1 VRFFAVLVAFV
12 SAFIGQHRSERINVT
27 NKSNPFVIE
36 GVSRDGWIRREAIVD
51 IEPILKDLGERAIVK
66 LSLDGWRPSGKP
78 DVLVKVCGNEQAR
91 SSRELNFE
99 FRIDKNSC
107 SDKAIRI
114 EVKNPFKS
122 PDKRE
127 LGVKFVSVDFKSDW
141 SLELFNELS
150 FWVAAIFC
158 LALSILWGG
167 KSFLIFGPS
176 TVFLLQYIHWD
187 SAFDLLTLGIVIL
200 FISCGFKID
209 ILGSPRDLKGYKLP
223 LALILILALGIRLY
237 GFDFGLPHFYHPDE
251 FRKAQ
256 IAFRIVEE
264 GRFDP
269 RYFLHPSLLLYLT
282 ALMGGIRELFFGAE
296 SSVVMFT
303 ESGRLVSI
311 IANTLSVF
319 LVYRLG
325 ILLFSN
331 RLLSVIA
338 ASLVA
343 FSPLMITSARYLK
356 EDSLL
361 TFFVLLATYFS
372 ARASKNRSSKTLLLA
387 GLCVGLAAGS
397 KYSGVL
403 AAIALFVFPLIY
415 WRLTPVILLSCLLIP
430 VGFLVTTPYSV
441 LNSEQFVSDFNKERK
456 HMHKGHDQMK
466 ISPWDH
472 FWMYHAG
479 RSVAPSLG
487 WITFLVVLIV
497 TGDALRR
504 RDYTVLALIVL
515 AGTFYMPAEFVNAKP
530 PPQPERYIFPCIP
543 FLALV
548 AAYGFIRLKPVIW
561 VAAVASIAIPS
572 LLLAREIPN
581 DTRKVMR
588 HWMVHNL
595 QGGSHVLIDAIP
607 YTPQLPE
614 FRTTLFGAPEQR
626 RNLTIDKIK
635 EIGAEYV
642 LVTSLSYDRFFHTR
656 TSDQIVRRRF
666 EEIFS
671 GLTLVHEVRPKY
683 KTYGFHNPTLKL
695 FKVE

>member
-1 VRFFAVLVAFV
+1 MRFFAVLVAFV

-27 NKSNPFVIE
+27 TESNPFVIE
-36 GVSRDGWIRREAIVD
+36 GVSRDGWIRKEAIID
-51 IEPILKDLGERAIVK
+51 IEPILKDLGERATVK
-66 LSLDGWRPSGKP
+66 LSLDGWRPSGNP
-78 DVLVKVCGNEQAR
+78 EVLVKVCGNEQAR

-99 FRIDKNSC
+99 FRIDKKIC
-107 SDKAIRI
+107 SDKAIRVEI
-114 EVKNPFKS
+114 KNPFIS

-141 SLELFNELS
+141 SLEPFSELS

-167 KSFLIFGPS
+167 KSFLLFGPI
-176 TVFLLQYIHWD
+176 TAFLLQYIHWD

-200 FISCGFKID
+200 LISFGFKRD
-209 ILGSPRDLKGYKLP
+209 ILGSPRELKRYKLP
-223 LALILILALGIRLY
+223 LAVILISALGIRLY

-256 IAFRIVEE
+256 IALRVVQE

-269 RYFLHPSLLLYLT
+269 NYFLHPSLLLYLT
-282 ALMGGIRELFFGAE
+282 ALMGGIRELFFGAQ
-296 SSVVMFT
+296 STVVMFT

-361 TFFVLLATYFS
+361 TFFVLLATYFA
-372 ARASKNRSSKTLLLA
+372 ARASINKSSKTLLLA

-403 AAIALFVFPLIY
+403 AAIALFVFPLVY

-430 VGFLVTTPYSV
+430 VGFLITTPYSV
-441 LNSEQFVSDFNKERK
+441 LNSEQFVRDFNKEKK
-456 HMHKGHDQMK
+456 HMSKGHHQMK
-466 ISPWDH
+466 IGSWDH

-487 WITFLVVLIV
+487 WIAFLVVLVI

-504 RDYTVLALIVL
+504 KDYTVLALIVL
-515 AGTFYMPAEFVNAKP
+515 AGTFYMPAEYVNAKP

-548 AAYGFIRLKPVIW
+548 AAYGFIRLKAVFWI
-561 VAAVASIAIPS
+561 AAVVSIAVPS
-572 LLLAREIPN
+572 LLLAREVSN
-581 DTRKVMR
+581 DTREMMR

-595 QGGSHVLIDAIP
+595 QGGTHVLIDAIP

-626 RNLTIDKIK
+626 RNLTIDNIK
-635 EIGAEYV
+635 EVGAEYV

-671 GLTLVHEVRPKY
+671 GLTLVHEVRPTY